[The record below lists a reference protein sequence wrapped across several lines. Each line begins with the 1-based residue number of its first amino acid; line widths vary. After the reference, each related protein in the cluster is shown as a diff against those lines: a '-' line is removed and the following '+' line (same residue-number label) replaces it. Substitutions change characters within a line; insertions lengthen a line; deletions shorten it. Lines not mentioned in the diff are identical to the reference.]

1 MDSFPVFYDMFE
13 VGRLTLTTAGPSFRY
28 DPRWLRTARAFPVS
42 LTIPLRDRPYGP
54 EIIEPWLRNLLPEAG
69 ALTVAGRKLGI
80 AKDDAIGMLLR
91 IGQDT
96 AGALSFGTP
105 HSTRPPSGRPIPD
118 ASALERIINEL
129 PAKPFLVDEDGV
141 SMSLAGVQEKLP
153 VYLQPD
159 GQLTIPVDGMPSTH
173 ILKPND
179 EKRLFGNVQNEA
191 LCMVLAAQCGLPT
204 AAVTTGKAGMRSYLL
219 VTRYD
224 RVLRGTAPP
233 LRIHQ
238 EDFCQALGKPPSAKY
253 ERNQTGIKGP
263 TLKDMIA
270 LVSANMTAVE
280 TNRMLDAVFF
290 NVLICN
296 TDSHAKNYSILLT
309 GQGATLA
316 PLYDLNCAD
325 CWDVTRNMAQTIA
338 GKDRG
343 DHLHGRHWKRLA
355 EECKLRPSLILPRV
369 ERMAGKLFGSLPDAR
384 AAVEAMPA
392 GGHVMLDQFCTAIER
407 RARTILKQ
415 LAEP

>member
-1 MDSFPVFYDMFE
+1 METIPVFYDQFE
-13 VGRLTLTTAGPSFRY
+13 VGRFTLTEGGPAFRY
-28 DPRWLRTARAFPVS
+28 DPRWLRTAQAFPIS
-42 LTIPLRDRPYGP
+42 LSVPLQDRLYGP
-54 EIIEPWLRNLLPEAG
+54 DILEPWLRNLLPEAS
-69 ALTVAGRKLGI
+69 ALAVAGRKLGI

-96 AGALSFGTP
+96 AGALSFEKPQPTL
-105 HSTRPPSGRPIPD
+105 PPSIRPIL
-118 ASALERIINEL
+118 AEAELERIIEEL
-129 PAKPFLVDEDGV
+129 PAKPFLVGEEGV

-153 VYLQPD
+153 VFVQAD
-159 GQLTIPVDGMPSTH
+159 GALAIPINGMPSTH

-204 AAVTTGKAGMRSYLL
+204 AAVTTGKAGLRSYLL

-224 RVLRGTAPP
+224 RVLRGTRPP

-263 TLKDMIA
+263 MLKDMIG
-270 LVSANMTAVE
+270 LVSASMTALE
-280 TNRMLDAVFF
+280 TNRMLDAVIF

-309 GQGATLA
+309 GERTTLA

-325 CWDVTRNMAQTIA
+325 CWDVTRNMSQTIS

-343 DHLHGRHWKRLA
+343 DHLHGRHWKRFA

-369 ERMAGKLFGSLPDAR
+369 ERMAGKLLRALPAAR
-384 AAVEAMPA
+384 TAVEAMPA

-407 RARTILKQ
+407 RTRTILRQ
-415 LAEP
+415 LAE